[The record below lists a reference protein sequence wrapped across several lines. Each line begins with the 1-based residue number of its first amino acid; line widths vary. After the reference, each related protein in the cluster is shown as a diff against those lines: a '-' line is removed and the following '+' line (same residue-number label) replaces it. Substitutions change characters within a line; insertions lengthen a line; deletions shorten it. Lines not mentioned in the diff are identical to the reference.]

1 MTKAGEFLSGVLG
14 LLAPIGAVKSKP
26 MFGRFGIFLD
36 ECMFAL
42 ITKND
47 ELFLKAD
54 DVNRPD
60 FEGLGL
66 QPYGRMPYYAAP
78 VDSLCLWEDIRPWV
92 EGAAAAAFRAKGA
105 KGKTARG

>member
-14 LLAPIGAVKSKP
+14 LLGLSEPLSP
-26 MFGRFGIFLD
+26 NP
-36 ECMFAL
+36 CS
-42 ITKND
+42 
-47 ELFLKAD
+47 
-54 DVNRPD
+54 
-60 FEGLGL
+60 EGLGL

-78 VDSLCLWEDIRPWV
+78 VDSLYLWEDIRPWV